1 MSFLPSHRS
10 PSFDSCEEKLL
21 EDNVCNQKS
30 NRKEEKK
37 GLHARVI
44 LLLCAHIIIAT
55 IYMTIL
61 YFWLKNKSRASL
73 IYSPAQSALKFEKRF
88 FYAELNDTN
97 PYKGPPSPELD
108 AAWNDL
114 LAPTAIR
121 VSEETM
127 KRINRTSIRI
137 KDGSGYFVTLDVYH
151 QLHCLKYLRH
161 YVHPEYYTIN
171 EPNIAEHVD
180 HCLDTLRQYI
190 MCNAD
195 VALNTY
201 TWKPNYARPWPVFTT
216 EHECVNWEALH
227 SWALGHTFDGFNPE
241 LIQHP

>member
-1 MSFLPSHRS
+1 MSLLPSHRRS
-10 PSFDSCEEKLL
+10 SVDSCEEILL
-21 EDNVCNQKS
+21 KEKVFNEKS
-30 NRKEEKK
+30 ETKEEKK
-37 GLHARVI
+37 AGRTRFALMVI
-44 LLLCAHIIIAT
+44 THLLVAAVYI
-55 IYMTIL
+55 TIL
-61 YFWLKNKSRASL
+61 SFLMRPKNRDSL
-73 IYSPAQSALKFEKRF
+73 IYSPAQSALKFEKKF
-88 FYAELNDTN
+88 FNAELNDTN
-97 PYKGPPSPELD
+97 PYKGPPSPEQD
-108 AAWNDL
+108 AAWRDL

-121 VSEETM
+121 ASEETM
-127 KRINRTSIRI
+127 ERINRTSIRL

-201 TWKPNYARPWPVFTT
+201 TWRSNYEKPWPVFTT
-216 EHECVNWEALH
+216 EHECVDWEALH
-227 SWALGHTFDGFNPE
+227 SWALDHTFDGFDPK